1 MDNISS
7 DYGPR
12 LQVSARSFF
21 VPAGVAFSLFL
32 ITFATDEE
40 IYNRPNTV
48 SAVDEFINW
57 YKLNN

>member
-21 VPAGVAFSLFL
+21 IAFLSLFTRFFVTL
-32 ITFATDEE
+32 DKLLHLGMKKEQVLFVLLSFFRNFAE
-40 IYNRPNTV
+40 
-48 SAVDEFINW
+48 
-57 YKLNN
+57 